1 MYDELENLYALCFPE
16 KKQKWT
22 ANDFSDLKKSG
33 CEIIASQNSF
43 VVWRNISDETEI
55 LSIGVVPSARRSGTA
70 SALLQIIEQ
79 DIKQLGVKTI
89 FLEVDES
96 NIPAIELY
104 KKTGF
109 FNVGRRPHYYD
120 NGHDAIIMKKEI

>member
-43 VVWRNISDETEI
+43 VVWRNIGDETEI
-55 LSIGVVPSARRSGTA
+55 LSIGVVPAARRSGTA

-89 FLEVDES
+89 FLEVDEF

>member
-43 VVWRNISDETEI
+43 VVWRNIGDETEI
-55 LSIGVVPSARRSGTA
+55 LSIGVVPAARRSGTA

>member
-1 MYDELENLYALCFPE
+1 MYDELENLYALCFPD

-43 VVWRNISDETEI
+43 VVWRNIGDETEI
-55 LSIGVVPSARRSGTA
+55 LSIGVVPAARRSGTA
-70 SALLQIIEQ
+70 SALLQIIKQ